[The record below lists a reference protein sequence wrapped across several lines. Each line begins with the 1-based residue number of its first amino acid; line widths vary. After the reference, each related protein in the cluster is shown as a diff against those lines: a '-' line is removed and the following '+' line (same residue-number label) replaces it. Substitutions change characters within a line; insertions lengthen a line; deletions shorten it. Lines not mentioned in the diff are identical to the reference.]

1 MITYG
6 CRPENRAE
14 LARKLRRIAEA
25 TGIPV
30 RVGCHRTGGVFVEW
44 TVRGRGKEA
53 DRLRSAA
60 HWALMDA
67 EAILGLRTRG
77 AFASTCTTCGATGAH
92 YDHTPA
98 FCAGIMRLAQE
109 FGVPIV
115 IVLARCADCRGE
127 YSPPRYRPLPGLC
140 EECYRR
146 EIAGAD
152 GST

>member
-6 CRPENRAE
+6 CRPEDQSE
-14 LARKLRRIAEA
+14 LARKLRRIADA

-30 RVGCHRTGGVFVEW
+30 RVGCHRSGGVFVQW

-67 EAILGLRTRG
+67 EAVLGVRSRG
-77 AFASTCTTCGATGAH
+77 AFASTCTTCGATCAY

-98 FCAGIMRLAQE
+98 FCAALVELAGE
-109 FGVPIV
+109 FGVLLV
-115 IVLARCADCRGE
+115 IVPARCADCRRE
-127 YSPPRYRPLPGLC
+127 YTPRRDRALPGLC

-146 EIAGAD
+146 EMLD